1 MKTCINF
8 SFNSDKVKERINK
21 CTVYYWAP
29 FLQGWGDEPLVVRKV
44 ANILIDSCHSPR
56 QYAGI
61 HVDYNADHIHNNV
74 SRLRGIVTSIKAVIV
89 KKYANEGEYHCSDD
103 PNNEYVLLNIQYA
116 DGFEEKNDGVDYGKY
131 SISDVVSYIITL
143 EDVVIGHVEC
153 CKYDEDYNNYGR
165 WITFE
170 NGTEGDEHLW
180 NNDKLIGTSKGI
192 TIYAKRKKKRI
203 VFPEW
208 LQKRISEWQKNFME
222 QLPKGYEEWSLID
235 WQDCWVRGWEL
246 AKAIRKLLPHD
257 IVLNYG
263 QKKQIDEPILFSPFT
278 NEWETN
284 SGSRRISIDTDM
296 RHKIKEGIYLP
307 SLPLDWYFEKEE
319 ELKYR
324 FEVNSSEHHF
334 FPTDKVMLCV
344 DCRPCYYLATILEV
358 QDDGIIVH
366 TQHYLN
372 TSECYSMELII

>member
-1 MKTCINF
+1 M
-8 SFNSDKVKERINK
+8 KERINK
-21 CTVYYWAP
+21 CTVDYWAP
-29 FLQGWGDEPLVVRKV
+29 FLQGWGDEPLVVGNV
-44 ANILIDSCHSPR
+44 ANILINSCHIPK

-61 HVDYNADHIHNNV
+61 YVDYDAEYIHNNV

-89 KKYANEGEYHCSDD
+89 KKYANEGGSRCADD
-103 PNNEYVLLNIQYA
+103 PRNEYVLISIQYA
-116 DGFEEKNDGVDYGKY
+116 DGFEDKDDGVDYGKY
-131 SISDVVSYIITL
+131 SVSDIVTYIITL
-143 EDVVIGHVEC
+143 EDVVIGHVES
-153 CKYDEDYNNYGR
+153 CKYDEDYNDYGR

-170 NGTEGDEHLW
+170 NGTEGDELLW
-180 NNDKLIGTSKGI
+180 NNDKLIGTSNGI

-208 LQKRISEWQKNFME
+208 LQKRIFDWRRNFMK
-222 QLPKGYEEWSLID
+222 QLSKGYEEWSLLD
-235 WQDCWVRGWEL
+235 WQDYWVRGWEL

-263 QKKQIDEPILFSPFT
+263 QKKQIDEPIWFSPFT
-278 NEWETN
+278 NKWETN
-284 SGSRRISIDTDM
+284 SGSRRISIVTDM

-307 SLPLDWYFEKEE
+307 SLPLDWNFDDDEFSYENEK
-319 ELKYR
+319 KYK
-324 FEVNSSEHHF
+324 FEVNRSEHHF

-358 QDDGIIVH
+358 LDDGIIVQ
-366 TQHYLN
+366 TLHYLD